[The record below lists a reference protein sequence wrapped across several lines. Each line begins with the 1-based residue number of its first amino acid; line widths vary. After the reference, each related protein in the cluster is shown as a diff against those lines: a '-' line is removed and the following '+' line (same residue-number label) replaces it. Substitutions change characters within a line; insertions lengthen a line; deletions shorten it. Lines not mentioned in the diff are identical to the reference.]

1 MLNTTLILFISKKFL
16 GLFQIKEAME
26 SVYDYNDD
34 MTRTRSVFSDDS
46 KEGGDQEESLDNT
59 IRNILKL
66 FAVKANKLLNE

>member
-1 MLNTTLILFISKKFL
+1 
-16 GLFQIKEAME
+16 ME

-34 MTRTRSVFSDDS
+34 MARTSRVFGDDA
-46 KEGGDQEESLDNT
+46 KEVGDQEGKLDNT

>member
-1 MLNTTLILFISKKFL
+1 
-16 GLFQIKEAME
+16 ME

-34 MTRTRSVFSDDS
+34 MTRTRSVFGDDS